1 MIGRCALGRAPLL
14 PCPKSLEAR
23 ASFGCDHRCSFHIDD
38 VNIHLT
44 GVAFP
49 GNRIFTLST
58 FSGALQAR
66 VFRACSI
73 AIATWSR
80 GPGSPPGSDRGGRPN
95 RDQTTG
101 GDALMTGP
109 DLSTAPVS
117 NLVVVQPTI

>member
-14 PCPKSLEAR
+14 PCPKSLAAR

-58 FSGALQAR
+58 FSGAIQAR
-66 VFRACSI
+66 VFRTCSI
-73 AIATWSR
+73 AIATRSR
-80 GPGSPPGSDRGGRPN
+80 DPGSPPRPPPRDR
-95 RDQTTG
+95 
-101 GDALMTGP
+101 AEAEGP
-109 DLSTAPVS
+109 IEIKRQEEMDS
-117 NLVVVQPTI
+117 